1 MPPRT
6 TATVVKTETRCSG
19 SWLDG
24 KPKAKKST
32 EQVLPMEGYLIRQEL
47 RICDQEALS
56 QGKTWPRGIWEP
68 PELEFQEG
76 VDPLAS
82 GLRFRAGLQS
92 RERKELA
99 KARRGWNL
107 EEASKPPPPP
117 REVRMLMCVMACANR
132 LLIGACD
139 NSKDKT
145 VDF

>member
-6 TATVVKTETRCSG
+6 TATVVKIETRCSG

-68 PELEFQEG
+68 PEVEFQEG

-107 EEASKPPPPP
+107 EEASKPLPATPPSPAP
-117 REVRMLMCVMACANR
+117 GRCICECA
-132 LLIGACD
+132 
-139 NSKDKT
+139 
-145 VDF
+145 